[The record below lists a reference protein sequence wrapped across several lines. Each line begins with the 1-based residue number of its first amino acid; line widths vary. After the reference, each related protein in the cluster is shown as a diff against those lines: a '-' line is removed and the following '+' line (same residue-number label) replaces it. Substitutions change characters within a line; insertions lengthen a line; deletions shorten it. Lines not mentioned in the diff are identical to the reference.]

1 MSKIYTA
8 EDAAFRAGVSTRTVV
23 RRITTGTI
31 EAVNV
36 NGTWAISAE
45 QVDKLVAL
53 YAAKSSKKAPDAK
66 PARAQQIAIKTTP
79 APASRKTAATYTAV
93 PQNATEA
100 ELAANRARLAEIA
113 RRARAAVLIG
123 ADGRVGRVKRTSVVS
138 GGRR

>member
-23 RRITTGTI
+23 RRITTGSI

-36 NGTWAISAE
+36 NGTWAISEE

-53 YAAKSSKKAPDAK
+53 YAEKSSKKAPGAK

-79 APASRKTAATYTAV
+79 ASAQRKAVATYTAV
-93 PQNATEA
+93 PQNATET
-100 ELAANRARLAEIA
+100 ELSANRARLAEIA
-113 RRARAAVLIG
+113 KQARAAVLIS
-123 ADGRVGRVKRTSVVS
+123 ADGRVGRVKRTSVAS

>member
-31 EAVNV
+31 QAVNV
-36 NGTWAISAE
+36 NGTWAISAAE
-45 QVDKLVAL
+45 VDKLVAL

-79 APASRKTAATYTAV
+79 APAPRKTAATYTAV
-93 PQNATEA
+93 PQNATET
-100 ELAANRARLAEIA
+100 ELEANRARLAEIA
-113 RRARAAVLIG
+113 KRARAAVYIT
-123 ADGRVGRVKRTSVVS
+123 ADGRTKTVKR
-138 GGRR
+138 GKAKER

>member
-31 EAVNV
+31 QAENV
-36 NGTWAISAE
+36 NGTWAISAAE
-45 QVDKLVAL
+45 VDKLVAL

-100 ELAANRARLAEIA
+100 ELEANRARLAEIA
-113 RRARAAVLIG
+113 KLARAAVYIT
-123 ADGRVGRVKRTSVVS
+123 ADGRTKTVKR
-138 GGRR
+138 GKAKER

>member
-23 RRITTGTI
+23 RRITSGSI
-31 EAVNV
+31 EAENV

-45 QVDKLVAL
+45 QVDKLVEL

-79 APASRKTAATYTAV
+79 APQSRKTAAT
-93 PQNATEA
+93 
-100 ELAANRARLAEIA
+100 
-113 RRARAAVLIG
+113 
-123 ADGRVGRVKRTSVVS
+123 
-138 GGRR
+138 

>member
-1 MSKIYTA
+1 MNKIYTA

-23 RRITTGTI
+23 RRITTGSI
-31 EAVNV
+31 EAESI
-36 NGTWAISAE
+36 NGTWAISAAE
-45 QVDKLVAL
+45 VEKLVAL

-66 PARAQQIAIKTTP
+66 PVRAQQIAIKTTP
-79 APASRKTAATYTAV
+79 AHAPRKTAATYTAV

-113 RRARAAVLIG
+113 KLARAAVLIG
-123 ADGRVGRVKRTSVVS
+123 ADGRVSRLKRTSTPS

>member
-31 EAVNV
+31 QAVNV

-45 QVDKLVAL
+45 QVEKLVAL

-66 PARAQQIAIKTTP
+66 PVRAQQIAIKTTP
-79 APASRKTAATYTAV
+79 APAQRKTVATYTAV

-100 ELAANRARLAEIA
+100 ELSANRARLAEIA
-113 RRARAAVLIG
+113 KLARAAVYIT
-123 ADGRVGRVKRTSVVS
+123 ADGRTKTVKR
-138 GGRR
+138 GKAGAR

>member
-1 MSKIYTA
+1 MNKIYTA

-23 RRITTGTI
+23 RRITTGSI

-36 NGTWAISAE
+36 NGTWTISAE

-66 PARAQQIAIKTTP
+66 PVRAQQIAIKTTP
-79 APASRKTAATYTAV
+79 APAPRKTAATYTAV

-113 RRARAAVLIG
+113 KLARAAVYIT
-123 ADGRVGRVKRTSVVS
+123 ADGRVGRMKRTREPS

>member
-36 NGTWAISAE
+36 NGTWAISAAE
-45 QVDKLVAL
+45 VEKLVAL

-66 PARAQQIAIKTTP
+66 PARAQQIAIKTAP
-79 APASRKTAATYTAV
+79 APAPRKTVATYTAV
-93 PQNATEA
+93 PQNATET

-113 RRARAAVLIG
+113 KLARAAVYIT
-123 ADGRVGRVKRTSVVS
+123 ADGRTKTVKR
-138 GGRR
+138 GKAGAR